1 MTYGEAPY
9 GGLAYGGAVVVP
21 AASDGGVITDPGN
34 PGGSGWSFK
43 SQGGGGPYGGIAYG
57 GGGLL
62 GRPASGGISA
72 TPDPLLGLVR
82 LSVWWS
88 GAPYLRVVRVVN
100 GVRSPV
106 RGAYPVTVRTAT
118 RRNRC
123 TNPSAEVDTAGWLA
137 GANTTVTRAVPSYA
151 VPSGLAVFR
160 LTATAAGAVNTA
172 VPVALPLSDGL
183 PQLSF
188 ALRLSALPSGALTA
202 TVTWR
207 DAAGTTLGTT
217 SASIASGALATYV
230 GRYDRIPTLAIPGY
244 VGAAG
249 GNAVASGTL
258 ALQIAGMAAG
268 GTAELDAVLIEGAE
282 SAPAGGAYFDGTYPY
297 AAWAGTPHASESSLA
312 AVQEVEDR
320 EAPLDVP
327 ITYELRAPDQPTFFA
342 VSEAVT
348 LESGERTWL
357 THPDRGRA
365 FLATVAEEPEQTRD
379 ITRGVFQVI
388 GRSRPVAVTSAQRQ
402 SSAATLTV
410 WTETF
415 EERDEL
421 LDLLDDGAPL
431 LLRAPASLGHGPGEW
446 LSIGAVQYKAVG
458 HGAWE
463 HTREFSLPYVVVD
476 APAADDALAVA

>member
-1 MTYGEAPY
+1 MTYGDAPF
-9 GGLAYGGAVVVP
+9 GGLAYGGAVAVP
-21 AASDGGVITDPGN
+21 ATSNGVITDPGN
-34 PGGSGWSFK
+34 PGGSGWYFK
-43 SQGGGGPYGGIAYG
+43 SQGGGGPYGAIAYG

-82 LSVWWS
+82 LSLWWS
-88 GAPYLRVVRVVN
+88 GAPYLRVVRVVD
-100 GVRSPV
+100 GVRYPV
-106 RGAYPVTVRTAT
+106 RGSYPVTVDTPT

-137 GANTTVTRAVPSYA
+137 GANTTLARAVPAYA
-151 VPSGLAVFR
+151 VPSGVAVFR
-160 LTATAAGAVNTA
+160 LTATAAGAVNAT
-172 VPVALPLSDGL
+172 VPVSLPLSDGA
-183 PQLSF
+183 PELSF
-188 ALRLSALPSGALTA
+188 ALRLSALPSGSLTA

-207 DAAGTTLGTT
+207 DSGGATLGTT
-217 SASIASGALATYV
+217 SASIASASLSTYV
-230 GRYDRIPTLAIPGY
+230 GRYDRIPILNIPAY
-244 VGAAG
+244 AG
-249 GNAVASGTL
+249 PAGSNAVASGTL

-268 GTAELDAVLIEGAE
+268 GTAELDAVLIEGAD
-282 SAPAGGAYFDGTYPY
+282 SSVAGGPYFDGTFPY

-312 AVQEVEDR
+312 AVQTVEDR

-327 ITYELRAPDQPTFFA
+327 VTYELRAPDQPTFFA
-342 VSEAVT
+342 VSEPVT
-348 LESGERTWL
+348 LDSGNRTWL

-388 GRSRPVAVTSAQRQ
+388 GRARPIAVSSAQRQ

-415 EERDEL
+415 AERDEL

-431 LLRAPASLGHGPGEW
+431 LLRAPANLGHGPGEW

-458 HGAWE
+458 HGAFE
-463 HTREFSLPYVVVD
+463 HSREFSLPYVVVD